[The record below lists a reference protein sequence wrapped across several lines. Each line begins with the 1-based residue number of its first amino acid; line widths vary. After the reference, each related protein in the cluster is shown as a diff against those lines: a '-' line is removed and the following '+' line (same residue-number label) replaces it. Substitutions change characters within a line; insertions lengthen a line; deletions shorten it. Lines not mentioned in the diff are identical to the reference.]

1 MNNAPFVISAK
12 GMFHMEKHD
21 EFRRSIY
28 KKFRLRPVFRIQQEW
43 AAARFE
49 KEDKVAVIAGHPI
62 SGISYRILTEQEI
75 REKHPNLPEQPS
87 DEEIE
92 EFLRI
97 ENEWIAEQIL
107 YEYGWNE
114 FEKECQHSHL
124 SQEFHDKFR
133 ACDAKDKQCHLL
145 CPGMIAPE
153 KCTGSFTITWTE

>member
-1 MNNAPFVISAK
+1 MNNAPFVMSAK
-12 GMFHMEKHD
+12 GVFRMEKHD

-28 KKFRLRPVFRIQQEW
+28 KKFGLRPVFRIQQEW

-49 KEDKVAVIAGHPI
+49 KEDKVAMIAGHPI
-62 SGISYRILTEQEI
+62 SGISYKMLTEQEI
-75 REKHPNLPEQPS
+75 REKHPDLPEQLS
-87 DEEIE
+87 NEEIE

-107 YEYGWNE
+107 YEYGWDE

-133 ACDAKDKQCHLL
+133 PCDAKDKQCHLL
-145 CPGMIAPE
+145 CPDMMNIK
-153 KCTGSFTITWTE
+153 KCKMRFTCIE